1 MTPEQFLAASISE
14 VGACYRSGSL
24 SPVDVT
30 QAALGRIQQHNDS
43 LNAFITVTADL
54 ALEQARQATRE
65 LQAGQDRGPL
75 HGIPVA
81 LKDLVDVQGVRT
93 TCGARMLADQ
103 VATEDALVTCRLR
116 DAGAVLVGKT
126 NLLEFAY
133 GVVHPDY
140 GQTNNPWDAGRTAGG
155 SSGGS
160 AAAVASGMCYAALGT
175 DTGGSIRI
183 PAAYCGVSGLKPTYG
198 RVPLDGIFP
207 LSWSLD
213 HAGPIA
219 RSCQDARLML
229 RAMLGEALEA
239 IPPVLKGKRFGLLQ
253 AHFSGL
259 DMTPGVGQ
267 VMTEVCQAL
276 VGAGATLHDV
286 QVPDLPLAE
295 EALMQVLLPEAS
307 VIHDHWLQT
316 RAADYAP
323 NTRLQLE
330 LGYAVSAVGY
340 LQAQQFRRRLV
351 KGFLEAM
358 RDVDAILTPTVAW
371 TAPVEDPVIAGQEGA
386 TEGRRTAPANLTGF
400 PALSVNAGWYA
411 GLPVGVQITTR
422 PGEDA
427 LALALG
433 EGIERLMDS
442 TIRTLLPEQ

>member
-1 MTPEQFLAASISE
+1 MTPDQLLAASISE
-14 VGACYRSGSL
+14 VGTAYRSGSL
-24 SPVDVT
+24 TPLDVT
-30 QAALGRIQQHNDS
+30 QAALERIHQHNDR
-43 LNAFITVTADL
+43 LNAFITVTTDL
-54 ALEQARQATRE
+54 ALEQARQAGRE

-81 LKDLVDVQGVRT
+81 LKDLVDVQGVTT
-93 TCGARMLADQ
+93 TCGARILADQ
-103 VATEDALVTCRLR
+103 VATQDATVTHRLR
-116 DAGAVLVGKT
+116 EAGVVLVGKT

-140 GQTNNPWDAGRTAGG
+140 GQTNNPWDPSRTAGG

-160 AAAVASGMCYAALGT
+160 AAAVAAGMCYAAVGT

-183 PAAYCGVSGLKPTYG
+183 PAAYCGVSGLKPTSG
-198 RVPLDGIFP
+198 RVPLGGIFP

-219 RSCQDARLML
+219 RRSQDARLL
-229 RAMLGEALEA
+229 LEAMLGHQLESIQPA
-239 IPPVLKGKRFGLLQ
+239 LKGKRIGLLPE
-253 AHFSGL
+253 HLGGS
-259 DMTPGVGQ
+259 DMMPGVRQ
-267 VMTEVCQAL
+267 VMDEVCQTL
-276 VGAGATLHDV
+276 VSAGATLHDV

-295 EALMQVLLPEAS
+295 DALMQILLPEAS
-307 VIHDHWLQT
+307 VVHDDWLQT
-316 RAADYAP
+316 RAADFAP

-351 KGFLEAM
+351 NGFLEAM
-358 RDVDAILTPTVAW
+358 REVDAVLTPTVAW
-371 TAPVEDPVIAGQEGA
+371 TAPFEDPVIAGEEGA

-400 PALSVNAGWYA
+400 PALSVNAGWHA

-422 PGEDA
+422 PGEDS
-427 LALALG
+427 LALAIG
-433 EGIERLMDS
+433 EGIESLLNS
-442 TIRTLLPEQ
+442 SIRTLIPES